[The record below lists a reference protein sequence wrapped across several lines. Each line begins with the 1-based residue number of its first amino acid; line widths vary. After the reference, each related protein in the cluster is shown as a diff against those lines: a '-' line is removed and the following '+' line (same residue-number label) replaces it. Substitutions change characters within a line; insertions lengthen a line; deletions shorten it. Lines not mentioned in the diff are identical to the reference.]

1 MKYMF
6 FIFKNGRYRRIT
18 VRNCFEFGLNI
29 AVFYARKSRLYVQQ
43 IQEIS
48 GAVEMPF
55 GIKAK

>member
-1 MKYMF
+1 MVDT
-6 FIFKNGRYRRIT
+6 GELQLET
-18 VRNCFEFGLNI
+18 AFEFRLNI

-55 GIKAK
+55 GIKTK